1 MSRKDLD
8 GFEHHT
14 LWENVQ
20 GIATGVFMTTIGLVF
35 LTSAGLFIG
44 QAAGLALIIAKLTDT
59 SFGLWF
65 FIVNTPFFLF
75 GIRRLC
81 WDFALRSIV
90 AIGAISLLATL
101 LPDFMTFDY
110 LHPLLAA
117 IANGVVTGIGIL
129 AALRH
134 GAGLGGVSVAA
145 AAIQDWTGFRAGY
158 VLYIIDAIIF
168 GIALLIYDFDIWVYS
183 LIGAIILNGLIAVNH
198 RSDWYAVKFR

>member
-8 GFEHHT
+8 GYEHHS

-20 GIATGVFMTTIGLVF
+20 GIATGVFMTTLGLVF

-44 QAAGLALIIAKLTDT
+44 QAAGLALIIAKLTNT
-59 SFGLWF
+59 EFGLWF

-75 GIRRLC
+75 GIRRLG
-81 WDFALRSIV
+81 WEFALRSIV
-90 AIGAISLLATL
+90 AIGAISVLATI
-101 LPDFMTFDY
+101 LPKYMTFEN
-110 LHPLLAA
+110 LHPLLGAL
-117 IANGVVTGIGIL
+117 ANGVLAGIGIL

-158 VLYIIDAIIF
+158 VLYIVDAIIF
-168 GIALLIYDFDIWVYS
+168 GVAAFLYDWDIVLYS
-183 LIGAIILNGLIAVNH
+183 LIGAMVLNGLIAVNH
-198 RSDWYAVKFR
+198 RSDWYAAKFR

>member
-20 GIATGVFMTTIGLVF
+20 GISTGVFMTALGLVM

-44 QAAGLALIIAKLTDT
+44 QAAGLALIISKLTET
-59 SFGLWF
+59 PFGIWF
-65 FIVNTPFFLF
+65 FVVNTPFFLF
-75 GIRRLC
+75 GVRRLG
-81 WDFALRSIV
+81 WDFALRSIL
-90 AIGAISLLATL
+90 AIAGISILATII
-101 LPDFMTFDY
+101 PQYMIFES
-110 LHPLLAA
+110 LHPLLGAV
-117 IANGVVTGIGIL
+117 ANGTLAGIGIL

-145 AAIQDWTGFRAGY
+145 AAVQEWTGFRAGY
-158 VLYIIDAIIF
+158 FLYATDAIIF
-168 GIALLIYDFDIWVYS
+168 GIAAFLYDLDILLYS
-183 LIGAIILNGLIAVNH
+183 LLGAAILNGLIAVNH